1 MLCHFL
7 QVCVWSE
14 TVFPLLSPSARPSGL
29 PPVLDSVMLICH
41 RLLTGN
47 IPTVS
52 EQGSSADVLLVLC
65 WLSLVL
71 GRAQVSPCPGSGGD
85 VHLYAVTVHAQHPG
99 EL

>member
-7 QVCVWSE
+7 QVCMWSE

-41 RLLTGN
+41 CILTGT
-47 IPTVS
+47 ISTVS
-52 EQGSSADVLLVLC
+52 EQGSSADVLIVLC

-85 VHLYAVTVHAQHPG
+85 VHVYAVTVHVQHPG